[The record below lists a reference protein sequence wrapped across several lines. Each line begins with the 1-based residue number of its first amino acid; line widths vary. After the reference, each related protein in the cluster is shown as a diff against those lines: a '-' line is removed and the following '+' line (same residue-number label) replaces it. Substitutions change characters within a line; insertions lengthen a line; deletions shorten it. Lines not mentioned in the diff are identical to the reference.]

1 MTELLDEF
9 TPTTQSELARFVTGN
24 AAGEKRPLLSV
35 GGRTSLNFGYQS
47 SVTGGVTIA
56 TSELTQVID
65 YPARDM
71 TVTVEAGIR
80 MNDLTELLAEEGQQ
94 LPIDV
99 AQSQRATLGGVLAT
113 NTSGPRRYGYGTLRD
128 YVIGIS
134 AVDAAGRLFK
144 AGGRVVKNVAG
155 YDLCKMLV
163 GSMGTL
169 AIVTQVTLKL
179 KPIPDSSAFVWAQFN
194 DFDDIDVVL
203 ERLTLSD
210 TRPISLEVFDRR
222 AAGQLA
228 TESRRD
234 LPSEGPIL
242 LVGFDGGKAEVD
254 WQVEALRHELAPFGS
269 AKVDSVEGDAT
280 CELRQVMTEFA
291 ICADAP
297 LTFRAN
303 LLPSQTIEFLEDAE
317 REGVTLQAHA
327 GNGIVVGHLPDDV
340 SSAERAMEI
349 IDPLRQLAVSHH
361 GNLIILDCPADWK
374 ADLLVFG
381 EAEPSWGLMSHL
393 KGTLDPDN
401 LLNPGRFFDGAK
413 TATVGES
420 HS

>member
-1 MTELLDEF
+1 MTESLDEF
-9 TPTTQSELARFVTGN
+9 TPTTQAELARFVTNN
-24 AAGEKRPLLSV
+24 AAGEKRSLLSA
-35 GGRTSLNFGYQS
+35 GGRTSLNFGYQAS
-47 SVTGGVTIA
+47 GEGGVTINM
-56 TSELTQVID
+56 SELTQVVD

-80 MNDLTELLAEEGQQ
+80 MNDLVELLAGEGQQ

-113 NTSGPRRYGYGTLRD
+113 NTSGPRRFGYGTLRD

-134 AVDAAGRLFK
+134 AVDASGRLFK

-179 KPIPDSSAFVWAQFN
+179 KPIPESSAFIWAQFN

-210 TRPISLEVFDRR
+210 TRPVSLEVFDRR

-228 TESRRD
+228 TESRRE
-234 LPSEGPIL
+234 LPSDGPIL
-242 LVGFDGGKAEVD
+242 LVGFDGGQDEVA
-254 WQVEALRHELAPFGS
+254 WQVETLRHELSPFGS
-269 AKVDSVEGDAT
+269 AKVDSVDGEAAG
-280 CELRQVMTEFA
+280 ELRQVMTEFA

-303 LLPSQTIEFLEDAE
+303 ILPSQTIEFLEDAE
-317 REGVTLQAHA
+317 RAGVTLQAHA

-340 SSAERAMEI
+340 SSVDRAKEI
-349 IDPLRQLAVSHH
+349 IDPLRQLARSYC
-361 GNLIILDCPADWK
+361 GNLIILDCPATWK
-374 ADLLVFG
+374 SDIAVFG
-381 EAEPSWGLMSHL
+381 DSEPSWGLMSRL
-393 KGTLDPDN
+393 KETLDPDG

-413 TATVGES
+413 PVTT
-420 HS
+420 